1 MKCGIKSQRPRRWW
15 ALGLLTL
22 CLSAS
27 AFQSVAAQTRTVRV
41 INVTAAPGATASV
54 AIELAAQG
62 NENSAGFS
70 LTFNPAVLSNPQA
83 ALGSGA
89 TGATLNANANQA
101 AQGRFGV
108 ALALPTGQAFAAGAR
123 QLVVVTFAV
132 ASGAAAGATPIGFSD
147 QPIVREVAG
156 VNANALPADFVAGAV
171 TVAGALASVSAASFT
186 GTMLAAESIASAF
199 GAKLATTTQ
208 VAASLP
214 LPTTLAGTTV
224 RVRDGA
230 GTERLA
236 PLFFVSPGQ
245 INYLLPAGVAA
256 GQAAV
261 TATSGDGSISI
272 GAIQAAAVAPGLFA
286 ANANGQG
293 VAAAVALRVRGEAQT
308 FEPVA
313 QFDSAQNRFVPLPID
328 LGPEGDQVFLI
339 PYGTGFR
346 NRSAL
351 SAVSVKVGGTDVT
364 VLFAG
369 AAPGFVGLDQI
380 NLGPLPRSL
389 AGRGEVDLVLTVD
402 GKAANT
408 AKIAIK

>member
-1 MKCGIKSQRPRRWW
+1 MTRHKIPAFLLCAFSLLFSAP
-15 ALGLLTL
+15 GLAHKT
-22 CLSAS
+22 A
-27 AFQSVAAQTRTVRV
+27 AAQTRTVRV
-41 INVTAAPGATASV
+41 VNALAAPGATASV

-70 LTFNPAVLSNPQA
+70 LTFNPAILGNPQA

-123 QLVVVTFAV
+123 QLVVVTFTV
-132 ASGAAAGATPIGFSD
+132 ASGAATGATPLGFGD
-147 QPIVREVAG
+147 QPVVREVAG

-171 TVAGALASVSAASFT
+171 NVAGALASVSAASFT
-186 GTMLAAESIASAF
+186 GTMLAAESIVSAF

-208 VAASLP
+208 IAASLP
-214 LPTTLAGTTV
+214 LPTMLAGTTV

-230 GTERLA
+230 GAERLA
-236 PLFFVSPGQ
+236 PLFFVAPGQ
-245 INYLLPAGVAA
+245 INFLLPAGVAVGRA
-256 GQAAV
+256 TV
-261 TATSGDGSISI
+261 TTTSGDGSISI

-313 QFDSAQNRFVPLPID
+313 QFDAAQNRFVPLPID

-389 AGRGEVDLVLTVD
+389 AGQGEVDLVLTVD
-402 GKAANT
+402 AKAANT
-408 AKIAIK
+408 VRMAIK